1 MDNQLEL
8 DLIGNLIL
16 KPELMKKLVIT
27 PENLFDYKN
36 KFILELLIKQFKDY
50 GTINTIGIIE
60 NYKYLFTQKFQ
71 MNEILQIMNLAIV
84 DAPITDIDYLQQTIF
99 ERYVRKLILDEITK
113 FKDSKIS
120 ENELFDSLHRF
131 ESMSI
136 KINDY
141 RLSSDELFNLI
152 NSKNKNINLKFSKL
166 SECANIQEHDL
177 VVVAARPGIGKTGFI
192 LNILEDLSSKYNCI
206 LFNMEMSEKQ
216 VYQRLISINSGT
228 PMKYLNNTETAYQEK
243 CIKESCN
250 QIANKKIKIYSQGQ
264 TISTI
269 RRKIVSEAKNEHTIV
284 FIDYVGLISTS
295 SSDRK
300 LSLYEKITSIVKEL
314 RQISL
319 ENDCTI
325 FLVSQLNRQ
334 VENQK
339 DKTPKISDLKE
350 SGELEQSATTVL
362 LLHDENHDKN
372 LSKSEIEISVIIGKN
387 RNGKVGITRL
397 NYNKENQQFSDIKK
411 TVVNNNDWRKE

>member
-1 MDNQLEL
+1 MNNQIEL

-16 KPELMKKLVIT
+16 NPESMKKIVIS

-50 GTINTIGIIE
+50 GTINVLGIVE
-60 NYKYLFTQKFQ
+60 NYKYLFNQKFQ
-71 MNEILQIMNLAIV
+71 MNEILQIMNLAMVEASISDV
-84 DAPITDIDYLQQTIF
+84 DYLQQTIF
-99 ERYVRKLILDEITK
+99 ERYVRKLILDEINK
-113 FKDSKIS
+113 FKNEEIS
-120 ENELFDSLHRF
+120 ENELFESLHKF

-136 KINDY
+136 KVNDHK
-141 RLSSDELFNLI
+141 LSSDELFNLI
-152 NSKNKNINLKFSKL
+152 NSKNKNISLKFSKL

-177 VVVAARPGIGKTGFI
+177 VVTAARPGIGKTGFI
-192 LNILEDLSSKYNCI
+192 LNLLEDLSSKYNCI

-216 VYQRLISINSGT
+216 VYQRLVAINSGI
-228 PMKYLNNTETAYQEK
+228 PMKYLNNPATTYQEE
-243 CIKESCN
+243 CIKESCKK
-250 QIANKKIKIYSQGQ
+250 ISNKKIKIYSQGQ
-264 TISTI
+264 SISTI
-269 RRKIVSEAKNEHTIV
+269 RRKIISETKNEHTIV
-284 FIDYVGLISTS
+284 FIDYVGLISTA
-295 SSDRK
+295 DRK
-300 LSLYEKITSIVKEL
+300 SSLYEKTTAIVKEL

-334 VENQK
+334 IENQK

-372 LSKSEIEISVIIGKN
+372 LSKSEVEISVIIGKN

-397 NYNKENQQFSDIKK
+397 NYNKENQQFLNIENN
-411 TVVNNNDWRKE
+411 VVNNNNWRKE

>member
-1 MDNQLEL
+1 MDNQIEL

-16 KPELMKKLVIT
+16 NPESMKKIVIS

-36 KFILELLIKQFKDY
+36 KFILELLIRQFKEY

-71 MNEILQIMNLAIV
+71 INEILQIMNLAMA
-84 DAPITDIDYLQQTIF
+84 DAPITDVDYLQQTIF
-99 ERYVRKLILDEITK
+99 ERYVRKLILDEINK

-120 ENELFDSLHRF
+120 ENELFENLHKF

-136 KINDY
+136 KVNDH
-141 RLSSDELFNLI
+141 RLSSDELFSLI
-152 NSKNKNINLKFSKL
+152 NSKNKNINLKFLKL

-228 PMKYLNNTETAYQEK
+228 PMKYLNNTETTYQEK

-250 QIANKKIKIYSQGQ
+250 QIAKKKIKIYSQGQ

-284 FIDYVGLISTS
+284 FIDYVGLIST

>member
-1 MDNQLEL
+1 MDNQIEL

-16 KPELMKKLVIT
+16 NPESMKKIVIS

-36 KFILELLIKQFKDY
+36 KFILELLIRQFKEY

-71 MNEILQIMNLAIV
+71 INEILQIMNLAMA
-84 DAPITDIDYLQQTIF
+84 DAPITDVDYLQQTIF
-99 ERYVRKLILDEITK
+99 ERYVRKLILDEINK

-120 ENELFDSLHRF
+120 ENELFENLHKF

-136 KINDY
+136 KVNDH
-141 RLSSDELFNLI
+141 RLSSDELFSLI
-152 NSKNKNINLKFSKL
+152 NSKNKNINLKFLKL

-228 PMKYLNNTETAYQEK
+228 PMKYLNNAETTYQEK

-250 QIANKKIKIYSQGQ
+250 QIASKKIKIYSQGQ
-264 TISTI
+264 SISMI
-269 RRKIVSEAKNEHTIV
+269 RRKIISESKNEHTIV

-295 SSDRK
+295 DKK
-300 LSLYEKITSIVKEL
+300 LSLYEKTTSIVKEL

-319 ENDCTI
+319 ENNCTI

-339 DKTPKISDLKE
+339 DKMPKISDLKE

-362 LLHDENHDKN
+362 LLHDENHEKN
-372 LSKSEIEISVIIGKN
+372 LSKPEVEMSIIIGKN
-387 RNGKVGITRL
+387 RNGKVGITKL

-411 TVVNNNDWRKE
+411 AVVNNNTWRKE